1 MKRTGNVESCGA
13 HCSGKN
19 LRIKKKKE
27 ENSCAIQPYNL
38 DCLHFFR
45 FEFKLE
51 GWFRCIKCFLCQES
65 SSLAKIILISYFQ
78 SNTIKSV
85 TKSLSLKER
94 ERERELVLFY
104 IFLKNSFLLY
114 YTELDTIKFWL
125 LIIQRPKGKVSK
137 VLYSLLREVKW
148 STTMKYMKHNK
159 RRKHNFLINIK

>member
-13 HCSGKN
+13 HCSRKN
-19 LRIKKKKE
+19 LRIKKKE

-65 SSLAKIILISYFQ
+65 SSLAKIILIFYFQ
-78 SNTIKSV
+78 SNTIKTV
-85 TKSLSLKER
+85 TKSLSLKR
-94 ERERELVLFY
+94 ERVRELVLFY

-114 YTELDTIKFWL
+114 YTELVTIKFWL
-125 LIIQRPKGKVSK
+125 LIIQRPKGKVYK
-137 VLYSLLREVKW
+137 FLYCLLREVKR
-148 STTMKYMKHNK
+148 STTMKYMKQQK
-159 RRKHNFLINIK
+159 KKA

>member
-1 MKRTGNVESCGA
+1 MFPVSRELKF
-13 HCSGKN
+13 GKN
-19 LRIKKKKE
+19 NFNLLFSIKYDQVCNKK
-27 ENSCAIQPYNL
+27 PV
-38 DCLHFFR
+38 
-45 FEFKLE
+45 
-51 GWFRCIKCFLCQES
+51 IK
-65 SSLAKIILISYFQ
+65 
-78 SNTIKSV
+78 
-85 TKSLSLKER
+85 KER